1 MSNIKSVFL
10 AVPAL
15 VLIACGGSPA
25 PEATSVDEAITG
37 DGSAVSS
44 QPIATWEGGPMFAS
58 FPSMAPVPVQCTPG
72 DDTLCDNFQFSLDDP
87 NVQQMLVSITPD
99 EGFEGDDT
107 DLYVY
112 DDQGNQLSGFTT
124 NDGDANEQA
133 VVPNTGSSFYE
144 VRTLPWL
151 VTPGHTFDGAVLPIT
166 GQPIDVE
173 RDCLEL
179 VPENVGVAGI
189 TDDGST
195 VELSVHLLLDNVDAA
210 VAADLFARATES
222 YDALGIDLV
231 VSAMEAVQF
240 TEITSDALIQESKVH
255 TGGVPPNGADI
266 VGLLTD
272 KEMQSGAADGTTVIG
287 QADCIGGIRFDEN
300 SYFVATDVRDI
311 EESGADFGGTG
322 LNPNVEAA
330 VEVISHEIG
339 HLMGAHHHYGNC
351 TEGLTTTASDDDA
364 SPCTLM
370 FPAVNFASL
379 NFGVFSGSVVRG
391 HAFEHAND

>member
-1 MSNIKSVFL
+1 MLIFKRL
-10 AVPAL
+10 AGLAPVVILA
-15 VLIACGGSPA
+15 ACSGSAA
-25 PEATSVDEAITG
+25 PEDNPISGAASTPASQAS
-37 DGSAVSS
+37 SA
-44 QPIATWEGGPMFAS
+44 PIAMWDGGPLFAS
-58 FPSMAPVPVQCTPG
+58 FPSQAPVPVTCLP
-72 DDTLCDNFQFSLDDP
+72 DDETICDNFQFSLDNP
-87 NVQQMLVSITPD
+87 NVQQMFVSIVPD

-151 VTPGHTFDGAVLPIT
+151 VTPGHTFKGTVLPIS

-189 TDDGST
+189 TDDGSS
-195 VELSVHLLLDNVDAA
+195 VELSVHWLLDGVSMA
-210 VAADLFARATES
+210 VAQDLFAHAAES
-222 YDALGIDLV
+222 YAPLGIDLV
-231 VSAMEAVQF
+231 ATVFEPVEF
-240 TEITSDALIQESKVH
+240 VEITSDALIQESKNH
-255 TGGVPPNGADI
+255 TGGIPPNGADI
-266 VGLLTD
+266 VGLLTV
-272 KEMQSGAADGTTVIG
+272 KEMQAGTAEGTTVIG

-300 SYFVATDVRDI
+300 SYFVATDVRST
-311 EESGADFGGTG
+311 EESGENFGGTG
-322 LNPNVEAA
+322 LNPNVDAA

-379 NFGVFSGSVVRG
+379 NFGTFSGTVVRG

>member
-1 MSNIKSVFL
+1 MLTCKHSLIFVSAALL
-10 AVPAL
+10 AACAGSESPESSPNPIDAASGDAPVSSGA
-15 VLIACGGSPA
+15 LIA
-25 PEATSVDEAITG
+25 EWD
-37 DGSAVSS
+37 
-44 QPIATWEGGPMFAS
+44 GGPMFLS
-58 FPSMAPVPVQCTPG
+58 FPSQAPAPLCLA
-72 DDTLCDNFQFSLDDP
+72 DDETICDNFKYTLDDP
-87 NVQQMLVSITPD
+87 NVQQMFVSIVPD
-99 EGFEGDDT
+99 EGFDGDDT

-151 VTPGHTFDGAVLPIT
+151 VTPGHTFKGTVLPIT
-166 GQPIDVE
+166 GQTIDVE

-189 TDDGST
+189 TDDGSD
-195 VELSVHLLLDNVDAA
+195 VELSVYWLLDNVDQA
-210 VAADLFARATES
+210 VAEDLFGRAAAS
-222 YDALGIDLV
+222 YAPLGVTLV
-231 VSAMEAVQF
+231 AAAYEAVQF
-240 TEITSDALIQESKVH
+240 SDITSDGLIQESKNH
-255 TGGVPPNGADI
+255 TGGVPPLNADI

-272 KEMQSGAADGTTVIG
+272 KEMQAGTAEGTTVIG

-300 SYFVATDVRDI
+300 SYFVASDVRDI
-311 EESGADFGGTG
+311 EESGENFGGSG

-379 NFGVFSGSVVRG
+379 NFGTFSGTVVRG